1 MSGARM
7 NLGLLM
13 LKTLGPVLALIVSTA
28 KEEGV
33 HPRTLAAIV
42 YMESRGQAGVVG
54 RERDGDCSVGLGQI
68 KGSCAPERLA
78 RLQDPSVNLHTAA
91 KILKANERWCR
102 KHVRE
107 KRCRAGERV
116 FRGGGAV
123 NLYAGNTTKH
133 AAKVWKH
140 RVALARVWP
149 RQLVRP

>member
-1 MSGARM
+1 M

-13 LKTLGPVLALIVSTA
+13 LKALKPLLPLIIATA
-28 KEEGV
+28 QHYHV

-42 YMESRGQAGVVG
+42 YMESRGQPGIVG

-68 KGSCAPERLA
+68 KGSCDPARIA
-78 RLQDPSVNLHTAA
+78 RLQDPAVNLASAA
-91 KILKANERWCR
+91 SILRANERWCSR
-102 KHVRE
+102 HRRE
-107 KRCRAGERV
+107 KRCAAGERV

-149 RQLVRP
+149 HAINHVVRP